1 MCSVDL
7 PARAIV
13 ANSKQY
19 NDQYGCIY
27 CESPGVQR
35 DHAPMQRNWPYEPV
49 VTLRSHNSIRANA
62 RKTLSTTEPDE
73 VSFN

>member
-1 MCSVDL
+1 
-7 PARAIV
+7 
-13 ANSKQY
+13 
-19 NDQYGCIY
+19 
-27 CESPGVQR
+27 
-35 DHAPMQRNWPYEPV
+35 MQRNWPYEPV